1 MESTVCIP
9 LYEAPG
15 GLALTLRSG
24 YPADIRSSEGGLP
37 LATISTMPTARVY
50 HGLPPAEAA
59 AQNRSSS
66 RFTRSYRLARLLLHI
81 VYGCV
86 GVNLVFP
93 LFSRRLRARSIQ
105 RWSRQVLGMLHVRIN
120 ERGSLPP
127 GRMPTLIVSN
137 HVSWLDICVL
147 HALLPIRFV
156 AKSDVRRWPLVGSMA
171 ARTGTIFIDRSNPL
185 DTVRVN
191 RSLVE
196 AFERGEYV
204 VVFPEG
210 TSTDGTE
217 LKPFRASLFQP
228 ALEAGARV
236 AVLALRYVNPDGS
249 INLDASYAG
258 DRSLWG
264 SFKLVAGC
272 RSVQAEVIFAGS
284 VDVGERTR
292 AEVARAAEAAAAD
305 ALQLPRPGRA
315 IDAAVSPAG
324 AMPADLFPQDRRSA
338 QALVLEDVARR

>member
-1 MESTVCIP
+1 M
-9 LYEAPG
+9 
-15 GLALTLRSG
+15 
-24 YPADIRSSEGGLP
+24 
-37 LATISTMPTARVY
+37 ARVH
-50 HGLPPAEAA
+50 HGLPPPEGA
-59 AQNRSSS
+59 AQSNNSNS

-86 GVNLVFP
+86 GVNVAFP
-93 LFSRRLRARSIQ
+93 VFSRRLRVRSIQ
-105 RWSRQVLGMLHVRIN
+105 RWSRQVLGMLHVRVS

-137 HVSWLDICVL
+137 HISWLDICIL
-147 HALLPIRFV
+147 HSLLPIRFV
-156 AKSDVRRWPLVGSMA
+156 AKSDVRGWPLVGSMA
-171 ARTGTIFIDRSNPL
+171 VRTGTIFIDRSNPV
-185 DTVRVN
+185 DTMRVN
-191 RSLVE
+191 RTIVD

-236 AVLALRYVNPDGS
+236 AVLAIRYVNPDGS
-249 INLDASYAG
+249 VNQDASYAG

-264 SFKLVAGC
+264 SFKLVCAC

-284 VDVGERTR
+284 IDVGGKTR
-292 AEVARAAEAAAAD
+292 AEVACAAEAAAAD
-305 ALQLPRPGRA
+305 ALELPRPGPA
-315 IDAAVSPAG
+315 IDAAVSPGG
-324 AMPADLFPQDRRSA
+324 ATSADLLPRRSA
-338 QALVLEDVARR
+338 LG